1 MKINDFFEQHQI
13 DLKDKRLLV
22 AASAGPDSM
31 ALLDMLVNL
40 QKQLSFTVFAAHFD
54 HQLRADSSYEVEV
67 LQNYCAQKKI

>member
-40 QKQLSFTVFAAHFD
+40 QKQLSFTVLRHILIINCVRIAHM
-54 HQLRADSSYEVEV
+54 
-67 LQNYCAQKKI
+67 K